1 MATKRYDA
9 ILDAALTAFAKN
21 GFDGIGLREIAKTAG
36 VAAATINYHF
46 ETKEKLFQEVV
57 RRGAERSVRRR
68 LERLDDVLS
77 IGKNVELED
86 IVRAL
91 FHIYNIPPEEISLAD
106 YEFNQLVVRF
116 GFPDNEFAR
125 NVVHA
130 PFDDMAIHFIEAM
143 IKTPDGF
150 TRQAAAR
157 AYLWSLPAGMTAIS
171 QHVRYARLASID
183 PEDFRNVHSFDALVD
198 FICVGMRA
206 LAKAR
211 PSSGRKKKASRPS
224 KA

>member
-68 LERLDDVLS
+68 LERLDVVLS
-77 IGKNVELED
+77 EGKNVALED

-91 FHIYNIPPEEISLAD
+91 FHIYNMPPEEISLAD
-106 YEFNQLVVRF
+106 YQFNQLVVRF

-125 NVVHA
+125 NVVHT
-130 PFDDMAIHFIEAM
+130 PFDDMALHFIEAM
-143 IKTPDGF
+143 MKTRDGF
-150 TRQAAAR
+150 NRQTAAR
-157 AYLWSLPAGMTAIS
+157 AYLWSLPMGMTAIS
-171 QHVRYARLASID
+171 QNVRYARLAAID
-183 PEDFRNVHSFDALVD
+183 PNDPRNVHSFDELIDIV
-198 FICVGMRA
+198 CVGMRA
-206 LAKAR
+206 LAKAKSAPGKR
-211 PSSGRKKKASRPS
+211 
-224 KA
+224 